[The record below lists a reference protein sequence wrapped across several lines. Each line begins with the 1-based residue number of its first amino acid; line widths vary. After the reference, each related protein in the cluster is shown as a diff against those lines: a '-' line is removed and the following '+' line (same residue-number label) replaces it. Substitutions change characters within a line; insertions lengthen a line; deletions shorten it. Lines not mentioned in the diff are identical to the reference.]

1 MDVKSTPI
9 KKGILFFQRH
19 FIIGSLM
26 VSAVLGLLAVLLF
39 CTSISPLYESF
50 SYDPVDVDSI
60 FFYYW
65 ALFAHPFFVPAYLT
79 RIIAKLS
86 FPKARR

>member
-50 SYDPVDVDSI
+50 SYDPVDVDSNFFLLLGFICSPI
-60 FFYYW
+60 FC
-65 ALFAHPFFVPAYLT
+65 ACLFD
-79 RIIAKLS
+79 
-86 FPKARR
+86 